1 MELMEQILKKE
12 DKLRFKGGFLKNKM
26 GSLVLTPT
34 NLYFVT
40 KKGTRVFDVSV
51 KNIQSVN
58 CKKGFS
64 SVDQLFVI
72 CQENEKETTLRIE
85 HVGSVNILTLGPLA
99 RLSMYFSSWEQMIND
114 ARFGRSGTSGDGF
127 NDLEKLAELKS
138 KGVITEEEFAAKK
151 KQLLGI

>member
-1 MELMEQILKKE
+1 MEQILKKE

-26 GSLVLTPT
+26 GSLVLTNT
-34 NLYFVT
+34 SLYFTTT
-40 KKGTRVFDVSV
+40 KGEKMFDVPL

-72 CQENEKETTLRIE
+72 CQENGKERTLKIE
-85 HVGSVNILTLGPLA
+85 HVGSVSMLTLGALS
-99 RLSMYFSSWEQMIND
+99 RLSIYFSSWEQMIND
-114 ARFGRSGTSGDGF
+114 ARFGRNANTGGGLD
-127 NDLEKLAELKS
+127 NLEKLAELKS
-138 KGVITEEEFAAKK
+138 KGVITEEEFTAKK